1 MVNDENVGKQDLQGL
16 LFGWN
21 GIYCEVELLAFVLVW
36 ALSCE
41 SGWLVNSHLHLAHTT
56 FPSSWN

>member
-21 GIYCEVELLAFVLVW
+21 GIYCEVELLVFVLVW

-41 SGWLVNSHLHLAHTT
+41 SG
-56 FPSSWN
+56 